1 MTINMN
7 EIEVRVQKS
16 ICQRIV
22 HMSCVCD
29 EKTPIQTT
37 EETRG
42 WALLTEQQ
50 EIAMFIFNRNQC
62 PKCVCYFVVRF
73 DWRHHVI
80 EFHCYHKVMRSPMGV
95 VPKENF
101 HGSFS
106 KTLSQDLVTTA
117 LSRGSL
123 IFGLPS
129 CWFAIV
135 LFRSRSCCSFLAD
148 WHTSDCSASGL
159 WLPFS
164 CPQYHH
170 SLHCSFPLRFS
181 SFDVEEVRGHPEIH
195 QPGEKDISCCICCE
209 SYLDICADF
218 STSRRSKN
226 QKISFRNILC
236 WVMTAGLMSLSRLK
250 PDREIKTAWVCFR
263 ISIPT
268 SCKQIGKC
276 LLSSQNPISHE
287 HLAFSI
293 CRFKRDCFDQ
303 PKKDTFSVEVYLS
316 WCHQHWT
323 TLGCSSFEGGSLPE
337 SLTRFWSVAWAASGG
352 EVGAGLGSRTWDHHH
367 NCNCQVAKLNDSS
380 FWCTLRPFLFTAD
393 TTQYTML
400 L

>member
-1 MTINMN
+1 MSPDLRCLIGIWGLPKQVLMWSNVIKAN
-7 EIEVRVQKS
+7 VQN
-16 ICQRIV
+16 V
-22 HMSCVCD
+22 
-29 EKTPIQTT
+29 
-37 EETRG
+37 
-42 WALLTEQQ
+42 
-50 EIAMFIFNRNQC
+50 F
-62 PKCVCYFVVRF
+62 VCYFAVCF

-95 VPKENF
+95 VPEENF

-106 KTLSQDLVTTA
+106 KILSQDLVTTA

-170 SLHCSFPLRFS
+170 SLHCPFPLRFS

-218 STSRRSKN
+218 STSRRSEN

-293 CRFKRDCFDQ
+293 CRFERDCFDQ

-323 TLGCSSFEGGSLPE
+323 TLDCSSFEGGSLPE
-337 SLTRFWSVAWAASGG
+337 SLTRFWSVAWAASGD
-352 EVGAGLGSRTWDHHH
+352 EVEAGLGSRTWDHHH
-367 NCNCQVAKLNDSS
+367 NCFPDKLSS
-380 FWCTLRPFLFTAD
+380 CKAQWQFFLMHIKAIPI
-393 TTQYTML
+393 
-400 L
+400 

>member
-1 MTINMN
+1 MSNMCLLLRCMFWLTSPRHW
-7 EIEVRVQKS
+7 ISLLSQS
-16 ICQRIV
+16 I
-22 HMSCVCD
+22 
-29 EKTPIQTT
+29 
-37 EETRG
+37 
-42 WALLTEQQ
+42 
-50 EIAMFIFNRNQC
+50 
-62 PKCVCYFVVRF
+62 
-73 DWRHHVI
+73 
-80 EFHCYHKVMRSPMGV
+80 MRSPMGV

-117 LSRGSL
+117 LFRGSL
-123 IFGLPS
+123 ISGLPS
-129 CWFAIV
+129 CSFAIV
-135 LFRSRSCCSFLAD
+135 LFRSHSCCSFLAD

-195 QPGEKDISCCICCE
+195 QPVGKDISCCICCE

-276 LLSSQNPISHE
+276 LLSSQNPIS
-287 HLAFSI
+287 
-293 CRFKRDCFDQ
+293 
-303 PKKDTFSVEVYLS
+303 Y
-316 WCHQHWT
+316 
-323 TLGCSSFEGGSLPE
+323 
-337 SLTRFWSVAWAASGG
+337 
-352 EVGAGLGSRTWDHHH
+352 
-367 NCNCQVAKLNDSS
+367 
-380 FWCTLRPFLFTAD
+380 
-393 TTQYTML
+393 
-400 L
+400 